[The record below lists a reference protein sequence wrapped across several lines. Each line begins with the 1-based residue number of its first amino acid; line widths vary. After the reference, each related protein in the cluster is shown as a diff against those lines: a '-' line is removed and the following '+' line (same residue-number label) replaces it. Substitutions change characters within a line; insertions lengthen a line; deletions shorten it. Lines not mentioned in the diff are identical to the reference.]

1 MRLTTL
7 CYIENRGRYLMMHR
21 TKKDGDENAG
31 KWIGVGGHMEDGE
44 SPDECILREIT
55 EETGLKVS
63 GLKLRGIITFI
74 LPDFGNELTF
84 LYTACSES
92 DFVPPCPEGET
103 AWIPVGEIDKLELWD
118 GDRIFLPMLSGGG
131 DVFSLKLIY
140 APGGELIGHSF
151 S

>member
-1 MRLTTL
+1 
-7 CYIENRGRYLMMHR
+7 MMHR
-21 TKKDGDENAG
+21 TKKECDENAG

-44 SPDECILREIT
+44 TPDECILREIA
-55 EETGLKVS
+55 EETGLKVC

-84 LYTACSES
+84 LFTASTES
-92 DFVPPCPEGET
+92 DFVPPCPEGEM
-103 AWIPVGEIDKLELWD
+103 AWIPVGEVDKLELWD

-131 DVFSLKLIY
+131 DVFSLKLVY
-140 APGGELIGHSF
+140 APGGGLERHSF